1 MAQGPGVS
9 QSPPMYTSSS
19 PARLVVQEN
28 TGDRSKP
35 PVSANKIKQPPQLG
49 ASTSETVGP
58 SDVLNGGKPNFMNG
72 GEPSDGL
79 VPSQSREIPPLDTSG
94 VSKLQGGLSKSPKV
108 LGRDDNGLHSSP
120 KRESTQ
126 LPLNAPRN
134 AVLKTTE
141 SKAHAPRYLPDGGPI
156 RVPLSVDVDGRIGK
170 SLPSNTQTSEFR
182 SSSNQEVLRG
192 QENVAPSD
200 SMSQHVDETRS
211 HRQAKDGWSLA
222 NGSGSEFKK
231 QEANNVETSDPV
243 LVDQSTCEASSI
255 IPPAIPSAVP
265 VVVDSSSNQTA
276 REKSNVVD
284 GKDNQETITP
294 PANSAHRSQEIQREG
309 GSNERNDR
317 MADGSNPVAFS
328 TKKAAGRP
336 YGYHNTL
343 VSQTNLVGTELRW
356 NARNTDATAHSSWK
370 PESGVG
376 GSSGIHGKSEQ
387 KSASGWKP
395 QSDLNSKI
403 NMAHTNPD
411 MSHPSSN
418 RASSGNNWTSTIPAA
433 VPKPLLPPR
442 VAQSRPQERPLATPA
457 SHALSQSSYSQ
468 NSNVASNP
476 LPGLLKTTN
485 DREKVA
491 TYVQTNTAQTNSM
504 SKAHRGSPA
513 KGVTQAEKPLPKT
526 LGPSSNRSLGGENL
540 PIIHES
546 TSVRSADGVAVPSPH
561 PFSSGSQ
568 PPGHGR
574 ADTGENGTG
583 SQRRPLKVEDALA
596 YLEKVKSQFSDQ
608 VSVYNKFLDIM
619 KDFKAQSIDTT
630 EVIKRVSELFRGH
643 EDLILGFN
651 TFLPPGYKIEVR
663 ENRDTGALNAG
674 FVGPHGQYSEFPV
687 IKRPNSSKSA
697 PQRSRSGK
705 KQPVAPLIRSKDSK
719 ANAASAGQS
728 SVVPIAEPTSQSRD
742 RRIGM
747 SPSSLNMMTTPT
759 PAPKA
764 SVSAQKPIPVS
775 EHEGTNHQAPV
786 SQRHSVQQQPLKK
799 PESYHDKSSELD
811 QVLGF
816 VSNIKS
822 RFSDKPENFG
832 TFLDAFRCFRCEET
846 SINDVYTSIAKLL
859 GPHKDLLAQF
869 EKFIPC
875 FAKPVVADV
884 SKPNLPKSRRQPG
897 ESTTVFPKAAC
908 GDVNTFN
915 YDNVKKNCPPRNL
928 KFFEKFKIQLG
939 PKKAHLYNEFVKC
952 LSLASQG
959 IVTQEEL
966 LTLTAEI
973 LHNSP
978 DAQKAFVTYLE
989 ATGDCEEGDSGGD
1002 GSSLKPGGDPPID
1015 PERLEYFKSKP
1026 MSEVASESGYD
1037 AIFSYRRMPKDF
1049 PKCTHTGRSS
1059 MERRVLNDTWVNVT
1073 TGSEDYAFVRKN
1085 TSEDNLF
1092 RAEDD
1097 RYELDMVISA
1107 NQATIL
1113 KLEAVI
1119 STILRLPPNEKKGH
1133 ALAPG
1138 VLSPIHF
1145 NAIRRI
1151 YGSHGDE
1158 MVSQVKMNPSNAVG
1172 VVLKRLKQKDEE
1184 WRKVRSTMHK
1194 LWREVG
1200 ERNYHK
1206 SLDHRSTFFKM
1217 VDKKDLSL
1225 KNLVTDILD
1234 PIGSMTSRDSE
1245 MTRVRTYAIP
1255 KGAGGSADW
1264 SGAVT
1269 AVAAAAQVPVDL
1281 APRSLELKFEHLA
1294 MHTEVMRLIQKV
1306 AADDGSPDVKRCI
1319 NEFEKVVVDFF
1330 DTNPS
1335 DGLNNDQHWLG
1346 AGEGK
1351 NLNDQDKQL
1360 CDTRLKSCS
1369 EKADK
1374 RHDYNVLY
1382 GDEAIYNML
1391 RLYHLLYER
1400 ILNAW
1405 ILSNDQIYEKKRRDK
1420 LSLGASLKNAELM
1433 RAESIVKPRIT
1444 KVGIGHDLGANGFTL
1459 CPKGETAKEIF
1470 SEFLAIALPFV
1481 RGKMECAKFEER
1493 CRVLLG
1499 TKCYSLF
1506 TLDKVMH
1513 RLVKQIGAVFCAD
1526 GSSRELV
1533 SLYKKSRDIQK
1544 RPSEQKASLSAKGT
1558 QEIYCIAASRYMAET
1573 RSPGSHL
1580 MRFSCERCDLRGQE
1594 VDVGELKVGV
1604 MRGETEQRRC
1614 EAVDKI
1620 GCLMT
1625 IEVIGRTGD
1634 EEHGQHDREQQNMVD
1649 ALLEFCGSF
1658 GDKHNRGS
1666 GKTGSDLKRKD
1677 GDSISGGRGDW
1688 RKDGKRL
1695 HEDDGRAERNRAK
1708 KRKTSSSELLRFR
1721 GNQRD
1726 MIRRAKAMVSK
1737 NDLIFCLDVNGVMN
1751 FVGGTGDYTFVRG
1764 RKRKWSGPV
1773 EPQGWN
1779 NRSLTT
1785 RQARKKLKLDHK
1797 VGSLREGRHGM
1808 KP

>member
-1 MAQGPGVS
+1 MYA
-9 QSPPMYTSSS
+9 SPS

-28 TGDRSKP
+28 AGDGLQP
-35 PVSANKIKQPPQLG
+35 PASANKNKQPSQLATPSSG
-49 ASTSETVGP
+49 TVGP
-58 SDVLNGGKPNFMNG
+58 ADVLNGGKPNFMNG
-72 GEPSDGL
+72 GEPPDSL
-79 VPSQSREIPPLDTSG
+79 RPSQSRQIPPLNTSG
-94 VSKLQGGLSKSPKV
+94 VSKLHGGPTESPKV
-108 LGRDDNGLHSSP
+108 LGRDDKSLHSSP
-120 KRESTQ
+120 KRGTTQ
-126 LPLNAPRN
+126 LPLNAPRG
-134 AVLKTTE
+134 AALKTTE
-141 SKAHAPRYLPDGGPI
+141 SKAHAPRFPSEGDPI
-156 RVPLSVDVDGRIGK
+156 RVSLSVDVEGRIGK
-170 SLPSNTQTSEFR
+170 SLPITTQTSEFR

-192 QENVAPSD
+192 QDNVVPPDAI
-200 SMSQHVDETRS
+200 SQHVDESRS
-211 HRQAKDGWSLA
+211 HRQGKDARDGWSSA
-222 NGSGSEFKK
+222 NGSGAESKK
-231 QEANNVETSDPV
+231 QEASNVKTSDPV
-243 LVDQSTCEASSI
+243 LVNQSTREAPST
-255 IPPAIPSAVP
+255 IPSAIPSAAP

-276 REKSNVVD
+276 LEKSNVVD
-284 GKDNQETITP
+284 GNDNRETTTT
-294 PANSAHRSQEIQREG
+294 PANSTHRSQEIRREG
-309 GSNERNDR
+309 GTNERTDR
-317 MADGSNPVAFS
+317 MTDGSNTVAFS
-328 TKKAAGRP
+328 TKKLAGRP
-336 YGYHNTL
+336 YGYHKTL
-343 VSQTNLVGTELRW
+343 VGQTNLVETEPRW
-356 NARNTDATAHSSWK
+356 DTRNSDATAHSSWK
-370 PESGVG
+370 PDRGVG
-376 GSSGIHGKSEQ
+376 GSSGIHGKAEQ

-395 QSDLNSKI
+395 QSDLNPKV

-411 MSHPSSN
+411 MSHPQSN
-418 RASSGNNWTSTIPAA
+418 RASSGNIWTSAMPAS
-433 VPKPLLPPR
+433 VSKPHLPPR
-442 VAQSRPQERPLATPA
+442 VVKSRPQERPYATPA

-476 LPGLLKTTN
+476 LPGSLLKTTN

-491 TYVQTNTAQTNSM
+491 TYVQTTTAQTNSM
-504 SKAHRGSPA
+504 SKAHRGSPT
-513 KGVTQAEKPLPKT
+513 KGVIQAEKPLPKT
-526 LGPSSNRSLGGENL
+526 LGPSSNRSLGCDNL

-546 TSVRSADGVAVPSPH
+546 TSVRSADGAVVPSPH

-568 PPGHGR
+568 PPGYGRGDTAEHG
-574 ADTGENGTG
+574 AG

-687 IKRPNSSKSA
+687 IRRPNSSKPA
-697 PQRSRSGK
+697 PQRSRAGK
-705 KQPVAPLIRSKDSK
+705 KQSTTPSIRPKDAK
-719 ANAASAGQS
+719 GNAASTGQS
-728 SVVPIAEPTSQSRD
+728 SVVPIAEPTSQSKD
-742 RRIGM
+742 RRSGM
-747 SPSSLNMMTTPT
+747 SPSSLHMKTPPA
-759 PAPKA
+759 PAPKGP
-764 SVSAQKPIPVS
+764 VSAQKPIPVS
-775 EHEGTNHQAPV
+775 EHEGTNHQTPV
-786 SQRHSVQQQPLKK
+786 SQRHSVQQQPSKK

-832 TFLDAFRCFRCEET
+832 TFLDAFQRFRCEET
-846 SINDVYTSIAKLL
+846 SIHDVYTSIAKLL
-859 GPHKDLLAQF
+859 GPHEDLLAQF

-884 SKPNLPKSRRQPG
+884 SKPNLPKSRRQPS
-897 ESTTVFPKAAC
+897 ESTPFFSKAAC
-908 GDVNTFN
+908 GDANTLN
-915 YDNVKKNCPPRNL
+915 YENVKKICPPRNL

-989 ATGDCEEGDSGGD
+989 VTGDCEEGDSGGG
-1002 GSSLKPGGDPPID
+1002 GSSPQPGGDPPID

-1037 AIFSYRRMPKDF
+1037 AIYSYRRMPKDF

-1119 STILRLPPNEKKGH
+1119 STILRLPSNEKKGH

-1234 PIGSMTSRDSE
+1234 PVGSMTSRDSE

-1264 SGAVT
+1264 SGAVA

-1294 MHTEVMRLIQKV
+1294 MHTEVMCLIQKV
-1306 AADDGSPDVKRCI
+1306 AADDASPDVKRCV
-1319 NEFEKVVVDFF
+1319 NEFEKLVVDFF
-1330 DTNPS
+1330 DTNSS
-1335 DGLNNDQHWLG
+1335 DGLNKDQNWLG
-1346 AGEGK
+1346 AGEGRILK
-1351 NLNDQDKQL
+1351 DQDKQL
-1360 CDTRLKSCS
+1360 CDTGLKTCS

-1374 RHDYNVLY
+1374 RRDYNVLY
-1382 GDEAIYNML
+1382 GDDAIYIML

-1405 ILSNDQIYEKKRRDK
+1405 ILSNDQIYEKNRREK
-1420 LSLGASLKNAELM
+1420 LTLSASLKNAELM

-1444 KVGIGHDLGANGFTL
+1444 KVGIGQDLGANGFTL
-1459 CPKGETAKEIF
+1459 CPQSGTAKEIF
-1470 SEFLAIALPFV
+1470 SEFLDIALPFV

-1513 RLVKQIGAVFCAD
+1513 RLVKQIGVVFCSD

-1533 SLYKKSRDIQK
+1533 SLYKKSRDIRK
-1544 RPSEQKASLSAKGT
+1544 RPNEQKASLSAEGT
-1558 QEIYCIAASRYMAET
+1558 QEIYCIAASRHMAET
-1573 RSPGSHL
+1573 RSSGSHL
-1580 MRFSCERCDLRGQE
+1580 MRFSRERCDLRGQK

-1614 EAVDKI
+1614 KAVDRV
-1620 GCLMT
+1620 GCLLT

-1649 ALLEFCGSF
+1649 TLLEFCGSF

-1666 GKTGSDLKRKD
+1666 GKPGSDLKKKD
-1677 GDSISGGRGDW
+1677 GDGTSGGRGDW
-1688 RKDGKRL
+1688 RKDGKRS
-1695 HEDDGRAERNRAK
+1695 HEDDGRGDRIRAK
-1708 KRKTSSSELLRFR
+1708 KRRTPSSELLRFR

-1726 MIRRAKAMVSK
+1726 MVRRAKTVVSK
-1737 NDLIFCLDVNGVMN
+1737 NDLIFRLDVNGVMN

-1764 RKRKWSGPV
+1764 RKRKWLGSV

-1779 NRSLTT
+1779 NRSLGT
-1785 RQARKKLKLDHK
+1785 RQVRKKLKLDQK

-1808 KP
+1808 KSRSLP